1 MSTKIVIS
9 FICKEIDSDSKEITI
24 DDQNIYNSL
33 STKSEKD
40 IVKILKLSSYL
51 FDNVKSLSENESILN
66 AIKDVSRD
74 GNKDVINR
82 IESLNE
88 NLLSLTSGNSS
99 NLGKFSE
106 NIIEK
111 YLKNHFPHHE
121 IINTAVSGEKCGDIV
136 IDTHTNMGKISV
148 ESKNYGPE
156 RSIPSSEID
165 KFKRDLM
172 NSGIKFGIFISTN
185 SRITGKN
192 IIDYELFDDKIIVYL
207 GPAGHN
213 CGLLNMAIHYLITLN
228 ELEAIHNKRITIEDN
243 KEFRDKLKE
252 LSKTFEVNLVRL
264 NNCSNNINETE
275 KKLNSLMGNL
285 RKDIHIII
293 SDFNVH
299 LDKLQNEIIE
309 MKEGSDREYTSYE
322 NIIDVV
328 RNGRTDKNISRKMC
342 LERLTTQLKENDY
355 DFKIDDNHISFY
367 KNDKY
372 IGKIN
377 YKGKSKIDIYFKEY
391 NDTVEPY
398 NHKIIT
404 MKNNHYI
411 IELTDNMEIWDYLTK
426 KI

>member
-1 MSTKIVIS
+1 MIVIS

-207 GPAGHN
+207 GPAGHD

-228 ELEAIHNKRITIEDN
+228 ELEAIHNKRITIGDN
-243 KEFRDKLKE
+243 KEIRDKLKE
-252 LSKTFEVNLVRL
+252 LL
-264 NNCSNNINETE
+264 
-275 KKLNSLMGNL
+275 
-285 RKDIHIII
+285 
-293 SDFNVH
+293 
-299 LDKLQNEIIE
+299 
-309 MKEGSDREYTSYE
+309 
-322 NIIDVV
+322 
-328 RNGRTDKNISRKMC
+328 
-342 LERLTTQLKENDY
+342 
-355 DFKIDDNHISFY
+355 
-367 KNDKY
+367 
-372 IGKIN
+372 
-377 YKGKSKIDIYFKEY
+377 
-391 NDTVEPY
+391 
-398 NHKIIT
+398 
-404 MKNNHYI
+404 
-411 IELTDNMEIWDYLTK
+411 
-426 KI
+426 